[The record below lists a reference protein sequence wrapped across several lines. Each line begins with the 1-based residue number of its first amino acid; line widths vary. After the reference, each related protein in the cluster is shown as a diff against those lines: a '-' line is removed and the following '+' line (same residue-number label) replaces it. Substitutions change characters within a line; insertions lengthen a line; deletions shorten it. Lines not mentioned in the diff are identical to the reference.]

1 MILKRLSVL
10 LLSCGM
16 AFSLLAAQSKPE
28 PPKPGEERPDDVI
41 CTFEMPMGS
50 HIKRKVCATRQARE
64 EKTKA
69 DQDLLRRQSARGTG
83 KGGPGAE
90 PAGVR

>member
-10 LLSCGM
+10 LLSGGM
-16 AFSLLAAQSKPE
+16 VFSLAAAPKPE

-41 CTFEMPMGS
+41 CTFETPMGS

-90 PAGVR
+90 PAGVTR

>member
-16 AFSLLAAQSKPE
+16 AFSLLAAPSKPE

>member
-1 MILKRLSVL
+1 MSFKRVSML
-10 LLSCGM
+10 LLAGGIS
-16 AFSLLAAQSKPE
+16 FSLSAAPAKPE

-50 HIKRKVCATRQARE
+50 HIKRKVCATRQARDDR
-64 EKTKA
+64 TKA
-69 DQDLLRRQSARGTG
+69 DQETLRRQSSRGTG
-83 KGGPGAE
+83 KGGPGDE